1 MKLRRMLSCMMA
13 LLLAASLPVSAF
25 ADNWYLDDGDIT
37 VTASEGGQ
45 AVFQGGLISIP
56 DSAPVITQ
64 SDSSTPT
71 GHTVTIKTTENAT
84 ANVTLQNVNIDTS
97 STGEAAVEITGN
109 GDVIIE
115 LDGVNIVRSGQN
127 HAGVEKNTT
136 EDSGKGNLTITDEN
150 GTDGSLKAT
159 GGENG
164 SGIGGGYESSTS
176 NITIS
181 GGEVTAVGGDAPM
194 VESGGDGLVP
204 GAGGGSGIG
213 GGAYGTGDN
222 ITVEKDAHVTAEGKG
237 NAANIGNGHGHP
249 EDLGSEYE
257 NDPTKEQ
264 PDNVNVEG
272 LYTTGSVNGVSGTQD
287 PSKNNNNGQPSGSDS
302 HGYITYE
309 INVDASI
316 EYDYIAVLLDSLSIR
331 VTDQNDRN
339 LPSEFVVKNDTFT
352 ITAASDSA
360 IVSGDRDG
368 LKRLTDHGVK
378 QTVLETNCVNLTIS
392 NDLLMQTT
400 EPGESFQLSA
410 DGTNVSLTTTDES
423 NETNI
428 YIALTN
434 GGTQQKIYAPLRLG
448 GHSSPDGTD
457 DDQLGSTLLVSTNTD
472 KASLTLSGS
481 SLQTLT
487 DRGIDRTAL
496 STSGLTSSF
505 KNKDAMEKINGEYD
519 AKLDFT
525 IAILETDGEQSH
537 CIIKQDDYATD
548 AIETTSN
555 SMLQQASK
563 SILEQGNNKPQLG
576 LSLLE

>member
-37 VTASEGGQ
+37 VIASESGQ
-45 AVFQGGLISIP
+45 MVSRGGLTIGIP

-64 SDSSTPT
+64 SDSSTPAS
-71 GHTVTIKTTENAT
+71 HTITITTMENAT

-97 STGEAAVEITGN
+97 STGEAAVAITGN

-115 LDGVNIVRSGQN
+115 LDGNNTVQSGQN

-150 GTDGSLKAT
+150 GTAGSLKAT

-164 SGIGGGYESSTS
+164 
-176 NITIS
+176 
-181 GGEVTAVGGDAPM
+181 A
-194 VESGGDGLVP
+194 
-204 GAGGGSGIG
+204 GIG

-249 EDLGSEYE
+249 EDLGSEYQ

-264 PDNVNVEG
+264 PDNVNVDG
-272 LYTTGSVNGVSGTQD
+272 LYTTGSVNGISGTKE
-287 PSKNNNNGQPSGSDS
+287 PPKNNNNGQPSGSDS

-339 LPSEFVVKNDTFT
+339 LPSEFKVKNDTFT
-352 ITAASDSA
+352 ITTASDSA

-378 QTVLETNCVNLTIS
+378 QTVLETNCVNLTVS
-392 NDLLMQTT
+392 NEFLERTT
-400 EPGESFQLSA
+400 KNGEKFQLKA
-410 DGTNVSLTTTDES
+410 DGTDIGLTITGEQ
-423 NETNI
+423 NQENLNLR
-428 YIALTN
+428 LTN
-434 GGTQQKIYAPLRLG
+434 RGSQQSIYVPLRLG
-448 GHSSPDGTD
+448 MGGSSSDGSNSDTM
-457 DDQLGSTLLVSTNTD
+457 LVTTSAD
-472 KASLTLSGS
+472 RASLVVTAGS
-481 SLQTLT
+481 FQTLA
-487 DRGIDRTAL
+487 DRGFESTAL
-496 STSGLTSSF
+496 SAGGLTSCI
-505 KNKDAMEKINGEYD
+505 KNKDVMEKINGEYD

-525 IAILETDGEQSH
+525 VAILETDGVQSR
-537 CIIKQDDYATD
+537 CMIKQDDYATD
-548 AIETTSN
+548 AIEITSN
-555 SMLQQASK
+555 SILQQAGK
-563 SILEQGNNKPQLG
+563 SILDQGNNKPQLG